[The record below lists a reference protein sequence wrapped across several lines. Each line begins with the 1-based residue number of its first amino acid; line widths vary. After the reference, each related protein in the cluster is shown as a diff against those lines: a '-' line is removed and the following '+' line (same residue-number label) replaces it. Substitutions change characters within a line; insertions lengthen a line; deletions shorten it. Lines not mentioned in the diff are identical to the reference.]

1 MDTWASHIGYPS
13 LIINDFVDV
22 VLEVTDKDLDYI
34 WGGVLCVKKFVIKE
48 GEFRIP
54 IIRGNQ
60 ILDDIQECSRAEKAT
75 LAISISFAIIE
86 VSMKNSL
93 YNIVRLDEID
103 GNLDITK
110 RENFFD
116 ILLQRLDSI
125 NCKDCYT
132 ITHNGTFGELESD
145 VILLKGYEKMIDENM
160 LINKN
165 ILYKYKMN

>member
-1 MDTWASHIGYPS
+1 M
-13 LIINDFVDV
+13 
-22 VLEVTDKDLDYI
+22 
-34 WGGVLCVKKFVIKE
+34 
-48 GEFRIP
+48 
-54 IIRGNQ
+54 
-60 ILDDIQECSRAEKAT
+60 DDIQECSRAEKAT

-160 LINKN
+160 LLNKN